1 MVYKIKHIP
10 TQKYLKKGILWVLVD
25 NAYGFNYYLYQ
36 SYPKSWVKD
45 HSKLN
50 IPKRESLRKDILTC
64 VEKGREYTH
73 KSMAQDVINK
83 LNKLAETNEW
93 EVVELHYCK

>member
-10 TQKYLKKGILWVLVD
+10 TQKYLKKGILWFLVD
-25 NAYGFNYYLYQ
+25 NAYGFDYYLYQ
-36 SYPKSWVKD
+36 IHPKSWVERYP
-45 HSKLN
+45 KLN
-50 IPKRESLRKDILTC
+50 IPKREPLKKDILTC